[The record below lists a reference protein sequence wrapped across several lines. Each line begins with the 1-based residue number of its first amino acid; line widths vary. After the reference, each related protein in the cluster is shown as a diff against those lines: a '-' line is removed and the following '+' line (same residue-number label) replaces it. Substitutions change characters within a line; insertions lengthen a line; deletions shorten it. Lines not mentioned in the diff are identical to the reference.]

1 MSQVNPLHYNGG
13 AIVAAVGHECV
24 AIGADRRFGQAQL
37 TLACDANRLVRV
49 HDRLVLG
56 LTGLATDC
64 MTLAERVRM
73 RTNLYRLSEKREPR
87 PATVSALVSSLL
99 YERRFAP
106 YFVEPVLV
114 GLSADNQPYCCS
126 MDLLGTPMVSEEF
139 VAAGTC
145 AESLYGTC
153 ETFWRPGLDPEAL
166 FEVTAQCLLAALDRD
181 CLSGWGAVVYV
192 LHGQGLTVRELK
204 ARMD

>member
-13 AIVAAVGHECV
+13 AVFAATGNQCV
-24 AIGADRRFGQAQL
+24 AIAADRRFGQAQL
-37 TLACDANRLVRV
+37 TLACDANRLFRV

-64 MTLAERVRM
+64 LTLAERVRM
-73 RTNLYRLSEKREPR
+73 RTNLYRLGEKREPK
-87 PATVSALVSSLL
+87 PATISALVSALL

-106 YFVEPVLV
+106 YFVEPVIV
-114 GLSADNQPYCCS
+114 GLSGDNKPYCCS
-126 MDLLGTPMVSEEF
+126 MDLLGTPMETDEF

-145 AESLYGTC
+145 AESLYGTG
-153 ETFWRPGLDPEAL
+153 ETFWRPGLDPEDL
-166 FEVTAQCLLAALDRD
+166 FEVTAQCMLAALDRD

-192 LHGQGLTVRELK
+192 LHSEGVTVRELK